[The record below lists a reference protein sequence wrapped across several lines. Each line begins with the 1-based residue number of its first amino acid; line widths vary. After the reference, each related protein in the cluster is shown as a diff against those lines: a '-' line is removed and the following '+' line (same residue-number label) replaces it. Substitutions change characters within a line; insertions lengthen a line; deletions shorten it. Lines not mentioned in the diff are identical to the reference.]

1 MWTFQ
6 EFVRVKHE
14 RIFFM
19 ADDSLFW
26 YPRIFDFEASKGF
39 MTSFNMGWLTR
50 FRETIFSN
58 ESTQWELSDL
68 LEALLSRKCSDPRD
82 KIIALYGIL
91 KPLLQPSKRTSS
103 QHQENLEKASFR
115 FPKLKYSHSVART
128 YKSVTSWALTS
139 RCDAKILYLACY
151 SSSEAAVRDQLAA
164 HITPDL
170 PSWAADLQ
178 LLSHLQR
185 PVISHPFRDPGPG
198 QQIYS
203 ACSSAPLTFLR
214 SSADMICLKGVH
226 CATIDYIG
234 SEAQPL
240 VEDDPTASKSNRH
253 RHICNTISTWMAEC
267 QEFYQLHPDF
277 EQSIV
282 KFARGTTHFALNE
295 VLQET
300 EAELSEYYESITTIV
315 KRNEDVSADCEP
327 GVLEA
332 YRLFSANMA
341 NRTLLIS
348 ERGPLGTGFG
358 HFQLGD
364 HIFAVAGLDNLL
376 ILREAG
382 DDHHVLVGHAFMEG
396 LMQGEAGPEHERYLQ
411 DIKIV

>member
-1 MWTFQ
+1 
-6 EFVRVKHE
+6 
-14 RIFFM
+14 
-19 ADDSLFW
+19 
-26 YPRIFDFEASKGF
+26 
-39 MTSFNMGWLTR
+39 
-50 FRETIFSN
+50 
-58 ESTQWELSDL
+58 
-68 LEALLSRKCSDPRD
+68 
-82 KIIALYGIL
+82 
-91 KPLLQPSKRTSS
+91 
-103 QHQENLEKASFR
+103 
-115 FPKLKYSHSVART
+115 
-128 YKSVTSWALTS
+128 
-139 RCDAKILYLACY
+139 
-151 SSSEAAVRDQLAA
+151 
-164 HITPDL
+164 
-170 PSWAADLQ
+170 
-178 LLSHLQR
+178 
-185 PVISHPFRDPGPG
+185 
-198 QQIYS
+198 
-203 ACSSAPLTFLR
+203 
-214 SSADMICLKGVH
+214 
-226 CATIDYIG
+226 
-234 SEAQPL
+234 
-240 VEDDPTASKSNRH
+240 
-253 RHICNTISTWMAEC
+253 MAEC

-396 LMQGEAGPEHERYLQ
+396 LMQGEAWPEHERYLQ